1 MKRRILLS
9 MLVLSAVTMAIV
21 FGVTAYRSASAATN
35 TPNTP
40 LVESTGHMG
49 KDIPGGYSNEDLA
62 DALGITVDELSAA
75 RQEAKNAAID
85 QAVEQGLITQAQA
98 DQLKESGFAFPFAGH
113 WGGWLSQNGID
124 WDVLLADALGI
135 SVDELQAASQ
145 QAHNARIDQAVANGA
160 ITEEQ
165 GELMKGR
172 YALFSSESFRSA
184 MGSAFESA
192 VEQAVTAGVITQAQA
207 DLILERVNAGS
218 LGGLPGLG
226 GFEGG
231 RGKHGGEG
239 GFFFNP

>member
-1 MKRRILLS
+1 MKRRIVISVLI
-9 MLVLSAVTMAIV
+9 LSAMTMAIV
-21 FGVTAYRSASAATN
+21 FGVTAYRSASAVTN
-35 TPNTP
+35 TPSTP
-40 LVESTGHMG
+40 LEQGMEHIG
-49 KDIPGGYSNEDLA
+49 KGIPGGYSNEDLA

-75 RQEAKNAAID
+75 RQAAKDTALV
-85 QAVEQGLITQAQA
+85 QAVEQGLITHAQA
-98 DQLKESGFAFPFAGH
+98 DQLKESGFAFPFAGR

-135 SVDELQAASQ
+135 SVDELQAAYQ

-172 YALFSSESFRSA
+172 YALFSNDNFRST
-184 MGSAFESA
+184 MRSAFESA
-192 VEQAVTAGVITQAQA
+192 VEQAVTEGVITRAQA
-207 DLILERVNAGS
+207 DLILERLNDAGF
-218 LGGLPGLG
+218 GGWPGQG